1 MAKSGKKKEKPSGR
15 RKTGPKKT
23 QTLNIRFSVLG
34 VIKEYQAA
42 AAESCDGKENLFGPF
57 PEGSDA
63 PYCIVEPKPRFYLK
77 LDEPVRVELLD
88 GTHLIIDEVMIP
100 LHVLHD
106 GIRKETAELSISFG
120 IGSRAYAEIA
130 LSDREIAFV
139 KVVEYTNI
147 SKSNAVVPKPVRPDD
162 PVNGGAKVIPF
173 SKPRR

>member
-23 QTLNIRFSVLG
+23 EKRFSVLG
-34 VIKEYQAA
+34 VIQEYQVAA
-42 AAESCDGKENLFGPF
+42 EESCDGKENLFGPF

-63 PYCIVEPKPRFYLK
+63 PYYFIVEPKPRFYLK

-120 IGSRAYAEIA
+120 VGSRAYAEIA